1 MTLDIPAW
9 RAAERARLLASRL
22 ALPAAER
29 ARQDERI
36 NELLFEAFRPLIGRA
51 IGFYW
56 PMRGECDV
64 RPVAARWHQS
74 GSRLALPAVVEKD
87 HPLAYSLWMPGCAM
101 ARDAFGVPVAQ
112 GGAAVTPEA
121 LLVPPVGFD
130 EAGYRLGHGTAYVDR
145 TLAGL
150 EPQPLRI
157 AVGREVNR
165 MPTIHPQPHDV
176 PMDFVVTERGVHE
189 VTGEGLRRVER
200 IADVAGRVERI
211 IEGRLRAGAPRQRA
225 ES

>member
-9 RAAERARLLASRL
+9 RAAERARLMASRI

-36 NELLFEAFRPLIGRA
+36 NEMLFEAFRPLIGRA

-56 PMRGECDV
+56 PMRGECDL
-64 RPVAARWHQS
+64 RPFAARWHES
-74 GSRLALPAVVEKD
+74 GSLVALPAVVKKD
-87 HPLAYSLWMPGCAM
+87 HPLAYSQWSPGCAM
-101 ARDAFGVPVAQ
+101 GRDAFGVPVPQ
-112 GGAAVTPEA
+112 GGAAVTPDA

-150 EPQPLRI
+150 EPQPIRI

-165 MPTIHPQPHDV
+165 IPTIHPQPHDV

-189 VTGEGLRRVER
+189 VTAAGLRLVARAAEVPGLVER
-200 IADVAGRVERI
+200 MMQVRSS
-211 IEGRLRAGAPRQRA
+211 RQRA
-225 ES
+225 ER

>member
-1 MTLDIPAW
+1 MTVDIPAW
-9 RAAERARLLASRL
+9 RAAERARLMASRV
-22 ALPAAER
+22 AMPAAER
-29 ARQDERI
+29 ARHDERI
-36 NELLFEAFRPLIGRA
+36 NEMLFEAFRPLIGRA

-64 RPVAARWHQS
+64 RPVAARWHES
-74 GSRLALPAVVEKD
+74 GSCLALPAVVKKD
-87 HPLAYSLWMPGCAM
+87 QPLAYSRWSPGCAM
-101 ARDAFGVPVAQ
+101 GRDAFGVPVPQ
-112 GGAAVTPEA
+112 DGAAVRPDA

-150 EPQPLRI
+150 DPQPIRI

-165 MPTIHPQPHDV
+165 MPTIHPQPHDI

-189 VTGEGLRRVER
+189 VTAAGLRLVQQLGDVAGLVER
-200 IADVAGRVERI
+200 IMQARR
-211 IEGRLRAGAPRQRA
+211 
-225 ES
+225 